1 MSQQTFVTRD
11 GCKLLYWLRGR
22 GPLITL
28 TPGGREPGESV
39 AALAEVLAEHA
50 TVLTWDRR
58 NAGAADVFV
67 GGDLPECDLWA
78 EDLADLVAHLGMG
91 PAWIAGGSAGA
102 RTSLLCAIRRPE
114 ATRGLLLWSCSG
126 GPYAAQFLG
135 FNYHVAFIMAAQRGG
150 MAAVCETPWFAERIA
165 ANPANRNRLMALD
178 PVRFA
183 ADMHRWNAAYFYTP
197 GQALTGIGNDKLGSI
212 RKPVLIF
219 EGNDDVHTAE
229 ASRQAASLI
238 PGASLLPPPWSEEQW
253 LDHFT
258 GRNGRPVFELYP
270 LVAPA
275 VLDFIARHS

>member
-1 MSQQTFVTRD
+1 MEHFVTRD
-11 GCKLLYWLRGR
+11 GCTLPYRLRGK
-22 GPLITL
+22 GPLVTL

-78 EDLADLVAHLGMG
+78 EDLADLIAHLGLG

-114 ATRGLLLWSCSG
+114 AARGLLLWSASG

-150 MAAVCETPWFAERIA
+150 MAAVCETAWFAERIA
-165 ANPANRNRLMALD
+165 ANPGNRERLMALD
-178 PVRFA
+178 PERFA
-183 ADMHRWNAAYFYTP
+183 ADMHRWNAAYFYQP
-197 GQALTGIGNDKLGSI
+197 GQALTGIANDSLASL
-212 RKPVLIF
+212 RLPTLIF

-229 ASRQAASLI
+229 ASRLAASLI
-238 PGASLLPPPWSEEQW
+238 PGATLLPPPWTQERW

>member
-1 MSQQTFVTRD
+1 MPQFVTRD
-11 GCKLLYWLRGR
+11 GCKLPYWLRGE

-39 AALAEVLAEHA
+39 AALAEILAEHA

-58 NAGAADVFV
+58 NAGAADVFIDGELSESEV
-67 GGDLPECDLWA
+67 WA
-78 EDLADLVAHLGMG
+78 EDLADLIAHLGTG

-102 RTSLLCAIRRPE
+102 RTSLLCALRRPE
-114 ATRGLLLWSCSG
+114 AARGLLLWSASG
-126 GPYAAQFLG
+126 GAYAAQFLG

-165 ANPANRNRLMALD
+165 ANPGNRKRLMAMD

-183 ADMHRWNAAYFYTP
+183 GTMHRWNAAYFYQP
-197 GQALTGIGNDKLGSI
+197 GQALTGIANESLRTI
-212 RKPVLIF
+212 AVPTLIF

-229 ASRQAASLI
+229 ASRLAASLI
-238 PGASLLPPPWSEEQW
+238 PGATLLPPPWSEAQW

-270 LVAPA
+270 QVVPSLRE
-275 VLDFIARHS
+275 FIAKH